1 MSSSPVSRRRQKIHS
16 SSPTSVN
23 ANVSLITGRNYSQQH
38 TQQQHNKRGRIISSV
53 QRKRYVGIVCIVI
66 ATLCALQHFRVKTLA
81 PDENKTELND
91 HHNHAIGGSS
101 SMPPLLDQQQ
111 MRHSSV
117 KFIPYPHRTLGS
129 GDSIKCEWETR
140 SNYNTPHLDFTQR
153 NALTE
158 GICIPPSLS
167 NTIHIFSS
175 DEAIQCLS
183 SKIQQR
189 EIRVILAGDSY
200 MKQMYIG
207 LADILLSK
215 HISEDKEM
223 KDNIQRSKIL
233 AKAQY
238 WVMNRHETNE
248 TSFPYAQYLCE
259 EECYGKK
266 ALDKCSQCIN
276 NNTRVGKDDVWVV
289 GVGIHIYARSNK
301 QVDFTVEKIQQFL
314 ETEEEYKR
322 TIYVSPPHFFQREDY
337 PTQSKNME
345 RVYHGLL
352 PNVAPEQ
359 PAHPFLDVYQLT
371 KSCTWGNC
379 TFDGGHRSRFVNRW
393 KAQLLL
399 NTLCEVN

>member
-1 MSSSPVSRRRQKIHS
+1 MSSSPVSRRRQKIHT
-16 SSPTSVN
+16 SSPTSAN
-23 ANVSLITGRNYSQQH
+23 ANVSLITGRNCSQRH
-38 TQQQHNKRGRIISSV
+38 TQHQHNKLGRIISSV
-53 QRKRYVGIVCIVI
+53 QRRRYVGIACIVI
-66 ATLCALQHFRVKTLA
+66 ATLCALHHFRVKSLA
-81 PDENKTELND
+81 PDENKIELND
-91 HHNHAIGGSS
+91 NHQAIGSS
-101 SMPPLLDQQQ
+101 STLPVLSQQQ

-117 KFIPYPHRTLGS
+117 KFIPYPHKTLGS
-129 GDSIKCEWETR
+129 SDSIKCEWETR

-153 NALTE
+153 NAYTE
-158 GICIPPSLS
+158 GICFPPSLS
-167 NTIHIFSS
+167 NTMHIFSS

-189 EIRVILAGDSY
+189 DIRVILAGDSY

-215 HISEDKEM
+215 HIHEDKEM
-223 KDNIQRSKIL
+223 KDKIQRSKFL
-233 AKAQY
+233 AEAQD
-238 WVMNRHETNE
+238 WMINRRETNE
-248 TSFPYAQYLCE
+248 TFPFVQYLCE

-266 ALDKCSQCIN
+266 ALEKCSQCIN

-301 QVDFTVEKIQQFL
+301 QVDFTVKKIQQFL
-314 ETEEEYKR
+314 ETEQDYKR
-322 TIYVSPPHFFQREDY
+322 TIYVSPPHFFYREDH

-345 RVYHGLL
+345 RVYQGLL
-352 PNVAPEQ
+352 PNVAPNK

-379 TFDGGHRSRFVNRW
+379 TSDGSHRSRFVNRW

>member
-1 MSSSPVSRRRQKIHS
+1 MSSSPVSRRRQKIHA

-23 ANVSLITGRNYSQQH
+23 ANVSLNTGRNYSQQ
-38 TQQQHNKRGRIISSV
+38 QQNRRGRIISTV

-101 SMPPLLDQQQ
+101 SMMPPLLDQQQ

-189 EIRVILAGDSY
+189 DIRVILSGDSY

-207 LADILLSK
+207 LTDILLSK
-215 HISEDKEM
+215 HISNDKEIM
-223 KDNIQRSKIL
+223 DNVQRSNML
-233 AKAQY
+233 STARY
-238 WVMNRHETNE
+238 WMKRRYETNA
-248 TSFPYAQYLCE
+248 TFPFVQFHCG
-259 EECYGKK
+259 EECYGSKS
-266 ALDKCSQCIN
+266 LDTCSQCITN
-276 NNTRVGKDDVWVV
+276 LNTSSDVWVV
-289 GVGIHIYARSNK
+289 GVGIHIYERASKNH
-301 QVDFTVEKIQQFL
+301 VNGTVEEIQQFL
-314 ETEEEYKR
+314 QREEGHNHR
-322 TIYVSPPHFFQREDY
+322 TIYVSPPAG
-337 PTQSKNME
+337 PME
-345 RVYHGLL
+345 SVYQALL
-352 PNVAPEQ
+352 PDLAPEN
-359 PAHPFLDVYQLT
+359 PSHPFLDVYQLT
-371 KSCTWGNC
+371 KSCTMENC
-379 TFDGGHRSRFVNRW
+379 TYDGSHRSRFVNRW
-393 KAQLLL
+393 RAQLLL